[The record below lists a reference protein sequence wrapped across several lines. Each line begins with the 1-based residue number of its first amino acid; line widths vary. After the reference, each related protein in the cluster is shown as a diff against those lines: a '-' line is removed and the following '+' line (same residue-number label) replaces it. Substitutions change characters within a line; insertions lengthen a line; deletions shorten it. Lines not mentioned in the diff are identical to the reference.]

1 MKIEQI
7 KTEKLIPYINN
18 ARTHSEQQ
26 VAQIAASIRE
36 FGFNNPII
44 VDKNFTIIAGHGRVR
59 AAQLLE
65 MEKVP
70 CIQVEHLT
78 ELQKKAYIL
87 AENKI
92 ALNAGWD
99 NELLSLELHGLEES
113 EFDLQITGFNDAE
126 ISMLFS
132 DGQGTDAKQEWT
144 GMPEFISNDPCYRK
158 VVVNFDTPDDVQ
170 EFFSMIGQ
178 SFTEKTKSIW
188 FPEKENRDLK
198 DVRYATDED

>member
-7 KTEKLIPYINN
+7 EVKKLIPYINN
-18 ARTHSEQQ
+18 ARTHSDQQ
-26 VAQIAASIRE
+26 VGQIAASIRE
-36 FGFNNPII
+36 FGFNNPVI

-59 AAQLLE
+59 AAQLLD
-65 MEKVP
+65 MGKVP

-99 NELLSLELHGLEES
+99 NDLLTLELQGLQEED
-113 EFDLQITGFNDAE
+113 FATDITGFNDAE
-126 ISMLFS
+126 LGLLFS

-158 VVVNFDTPDDVQ
+158 VVVNFDTPDDVA
-170 EFFSMIGQ
+170 EFFSLIGQ
-178 SFTEKTKSIW
+178 SFTQKTKSVW
-188 FPEKENRDLK
+188 YPEKENRDLK
-198 DVRYATDED
+198 DVRYASENE

>member
-7 KTEKLIPYINN
+7 EVKKLIPYVNN
-18 ARTHSEQQ
+18 ARTHSDQQ
-26 VAQIAASIRE
+26 VAQIASSIRE

-65 MEKVP
+65 MQKVP
-70 CIQVEHLT
+70 CLQIEHLT

-99 NELLSLELHGLEES
+99 NEILALELEGLQEG
-113 EFDLQITGFNDAE
+113 EFGIELTGFNDAE
-126 ISMLFS
+126 FSLLLS
-132 DGQGTDAKQEWT
+132 DGKGTDANQEWT

-158 VVVNFDTPDDVQ
+158 VVVNFDTQDDVN
-170 EFFSMIGQ
+170 EFFSLIGQ

-188 FPEKENRDLK
+188 YPEKENRDLK
-198 DVRYATDED
+198 DVRYTTENE